1 MDYLLFE
8 NNQRWLTNEKTISQK
23 IYKNTIG
30 KCLKV
35 IALKRGDVVVCCDN
49 EEAIKPFTPNGNKS
63 KGSDYKKGWMFAI
76 EDYVTVG
83 ALYAVYT
90 PKGSHVFVEYLR
102 LATEEEKANFKMSKR
117 NG

>member
-8 NNQRWLTNEKTISQK
+8 NNQRWLTNEKTILEK

-35 IALKRGDVVVCCDN
+35 IKLKRGDVVVCCDN
-49 EEAIKPFTPNGNKS
+49 KEAIKPFTPNGNKS
-63 KGSDYKKGWMFAI
+63 TGTGYKRGKIFI
-76 EDYVTVG
+76 VRDIVTIDV
-83 ALYAVYT
+83 LYAVYT
-90 PKGSHVFVEYLR
+90 PEGNHVFIEYLR
-102 LATEEEKANFKMSKR
+102 LTTEEEKEKLKTLGK

>member
-8 NNQRWLTNEKTISQK
+8 NNQRWLTNEKTISQN

-35 IALKRGDVVVCCDN
+35 IALKRGDIVVCCDN
-49 EEAIKPFTPNGNKS
+49 EEAIKPFTPNGNKAT
-63 KGSDYKKGWMFAI
+63 GTDYKKGWIFAVK
-76 EDYVTVG
+76 DTVTVG
-83 ALYAVYT
+83 NLYAAYT
-90 PKGSHVFVEYLR
+90 PKGGHVFVEYLR
-102 LATEEEKANFKMSKR
+102 LATEEEKEKLKTLGT